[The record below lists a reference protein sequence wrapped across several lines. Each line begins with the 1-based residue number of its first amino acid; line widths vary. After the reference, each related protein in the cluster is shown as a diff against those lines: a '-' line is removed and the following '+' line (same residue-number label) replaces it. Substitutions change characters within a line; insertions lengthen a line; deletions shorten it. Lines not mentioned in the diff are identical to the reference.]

1 MAAKSYPEAAPVQV
15 MNLVK
20 EFSGGKVAVN
30 NVSLVIEDKMCFGLL
45 GPNGG
50 ALRRACVGP
59 WFRIVVA
66 LTPPGA
72 AAGKTTLISTLTG
85 LHSVSRGTA
94 TIGGYDIRSQM
105 SSIYQVIGIC
115 PQFDVRV
122 GVVAWCVGCIVFN
135 RYVSATATPQIHFP
149 SLSVR
154 EHLLLYA
161 RLKGVNPANEAAL
174 IEAMIQGVGLCTSR
188 LLCRVFIVS
197 TCRDTWCG
205 LCVMCSREGRCRK
218 QGALR
223 WNEAT
228 LIVWHGVG
236 WQSPCGKSSSHRLL
250 WLYPAYT
257 CRCLTHC
264 LAHGLSC
271 SWTNP
276 AQG

>member
-1 MAAKSYPEAAPVQV
+1 

-66 LTPPGA
+66 LTRPGA

-122 GVVAWCVGCIVFN
+122 GVVAWYVGCIVFN

-161 RLKGVNPANEAAL
+161 RLKGVNPTNEAAL

-188 LLCRVFIVS
+188 PVPRV
-197 TCRDTWCG
+197 
-205 LCVMCSREGRCRK
+205 
-218 QGALR
+218 
-223 WNEAT
+223 
-228 LIVWHGVG
+228 HGV
-236 WQSPCGKSSSHRLL
+236 RL
-250 WLYPAYT
+250 P
-257 CRCLTHC
+257 
-264 LAHGLSC
+264 
-271 SWTNP
+271 
-276 AQG
+276 